1 MDTIIKENPHY
12 HTPLISSYRG
22 NPLIEALDPI
32 PKNRMEAAK
41 RLLKKPEFDKSEIEL
56 DASLRKHLTLNL
68 RNYLFATN
76 KHVDILYGILLQI
89 FDGYKYR
96 NPPDS

>member
-32 PKNRMEAAK
+32 PKTVWRRQN
-41 RLLKKPEFDKSEIEL
+41 D
-56 DASLRKHLTLNL
+56 
-68 RNYLFATN
+68 Y
-76 KHVDILYGILLQI
+76 
-89 FDGYKYR
+89 
-96 NPPDS
+96 